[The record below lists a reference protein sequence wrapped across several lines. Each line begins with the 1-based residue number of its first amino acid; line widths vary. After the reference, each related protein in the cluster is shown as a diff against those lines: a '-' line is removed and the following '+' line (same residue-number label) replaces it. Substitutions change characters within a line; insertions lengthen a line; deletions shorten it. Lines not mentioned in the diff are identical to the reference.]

1 MGNTPVQFLTTRWSV
16 VLAATGEDSA
26 ARQAKENLFRE
37 AWRPLYA
44 FARRSGCSQHD
55 AEDAVQG
62 FITSLLERDSLRNV
76 APANGRFRSFLLA
89 GMRNHLIDVAARAG
103 AQKRGGNVEHTPLD
117 GDAVE
122 QGYLA
127 AAAQLSTPERA
138 FDRVW
143 ALGILEK
150 AKAKLAEEC
159 SASGKGAV
167 FAALFPERD
176 NQATEDYATLGA
188 RLGMSETALRSLAM
202 RLRRRWRE
210 LIRAELAELV
220 DSRAALDEE
229 MANLQAALMD

>member
-1 MGNTPVQFLTTRWSV
+1 MAKMPDQFLTTRWSV
-16 VLAATGEDSA
+16 VLAATGEDSV

-76 APANGRFRSFLLA
+76 APVNGRFRSFLLA
-89 GMRNHLIDVAARAG
+89 GMRNHLIDAAARAG
-103 AQKRGGNVEHTPLD
+103 AQKRGGNVEHMPLD

-127 AAAQLSTPERA
+127 VAAQLPTPERA

-159 SASGKGAV
+159 IASGKGTV
-167 FAALFPERD
+167 FGALFPEKGG
-176 NQATEDYATLGA
+176 QSEEDYATIGS
-188 RLGMSETALRSLAM
+188 RLGISETALRSIAM
-202 RLRRRWRE
+202 RLRRRWKE

-229 MANLQAALMD
+229 MANLQSALMD

>member
-1 MGNTPVQFLTTRWSV
+1 MAKTPNQFLTTRWSV
-16 VLAATGEDSA
+16 ILAATGDDSA

-44 FARRSGCSQHD
+44 FARRSGCSPHD

-76 APANGRFRSFLLA
+76 APGNGRFRSFLLA
-89 GMRNHLIDVAARAG
+89 GMRHHLIDVVVRAG
-103 AQKRGGNVEHTPLD
+103 AQKRGGNAEHTPLD

-127 AAAQLSTPERA
+127 VAARLPTPERA

-143 ALGILEK
+143 ALGVLEK
-150 AKAKLAEEC
+150 ARAKLAEEC
-159 SASGKGAV
+159 TASGKGAV
-167 FAALFPERD
+167 FTALFPEQGG
-176 NQATEDYATLGA
+176 QAEENYATVGS
-188 RLGMSETALRSLAM
+188 RLGVSETALRSIAM

-229 MANLQAALMD
+229 MSALQAALMD

>member
-1 MGNTPVQFLTTRWSV
+1 MGKTPDQFLTTRWSV
-16 VLAATGEDSA
+16 VLAATGEDSV

-44 FARRSGCSQHD
+44 FARRWGCSQPD

-76 APANGRFRSFLLA
+76 APGSGRFRSFLLG
-89 GMRNHLIDVAARAG
+89 GMKNHLNDMADRAG

-127 AAAQLSTPERA
+127 VAAQLPTPERA

-143 ALGILEK
+143 ALGVLEK

-159 SASGKGAV
+159 AASGKGVV
-167 FAALFPERD
+167 FAALFPEKD
-176 NQATEDYATLGA
+176 GQAPEDYATLSG
-188 RLGMSETALRSLAM
+188 RLGMSEGALRSLAM

-220 DSRAALDEE
+220 DSRVALDEE
-229 MANLQAALMD
+229 MNALQAALID